1 MSQKEFSR
9 GRGQPSMCLHH
20 YRTVGAQSTVCW
32 EGHVFLSCPQWL
44 STHSGTKSTLNK
56 CLSSEWCMGECE
68 DLEIFNWKIIALQ
81 CCVGFWHMTT
91 RISHEYTY
99 VCSLLS
105 LPPTPLRCCR
115 HPAGLPVLY
124 SSFLLAI
131 TTHRGVYMP
140 IPTSQFVPPS
150 PSSAVP
156 SPFSTSSSLF
166 LPCK

>member
-1 MSQKEFSR
+1 MSQKEFSH

-20 YRTVGAQSTVCW
+20 YRTVGAQTTVCW
-32 EGHVFLSCPQWL
+32 EGHVFSSCPQWL
-44 STHSGTKSTLNK
+44 STYSGTKSTLNK

-81 CCVGFWHMTT
+81 CCIGFWHMTT

-115 HPAGLPVLY
+115 HPAGLPASYHYTWWCLHANPNFPVCPTLSFLCCAHKSVLY
-124 SSFLLAI
+124 IFISIPALQIGSSI
-131 TTHRGVYMP
+131 
-140 IPTSQFVPPS
+140 
-150 PSSAVP
+150 
-156 SPFSTSSSLF
+156 
-166 LPCK
+166 